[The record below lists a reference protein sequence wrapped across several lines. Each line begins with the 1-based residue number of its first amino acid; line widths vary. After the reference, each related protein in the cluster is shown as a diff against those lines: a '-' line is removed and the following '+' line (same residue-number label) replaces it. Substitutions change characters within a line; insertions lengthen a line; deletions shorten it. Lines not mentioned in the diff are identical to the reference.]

1 MTPIEINHSH
11 DISLADIVRV
21 ARGAPVILAEPTAR
35 LLGTRRRQ
43 IEAYIAAT
51 EQPAYGFNRGFGSNV
66 HNRVAAEDLAV
77 LQENLI
83 RSHACCMGEPA
94 PVDVVRA
101 TMFLRA
107 KSLSQGH
114 SGVRAEIVAR
124 LVEALNRGL
133 TPVVPSF
140 GSVSASGDLAP
151 LSHIAL
157 CLFLGEGDAFV
168 TTADAAVERLPASA
182 ALERVGLAP
191 LPLEMKEGLALNNG
205 VQYSTALTALAADRL
220 STILKTALAAT
231 ALSAQVM
238 LGADTPFRK
247 DLHALRPHRG
257 SVVVA
262 DCVFNLMA
270 GSPLREAHLEYDID
284 GEIQDPYNLRCAA
297 QVLGPCLELL
307 WRAVRTVTIEANSVT
322 DNPILLK
329 AGRAIKPDSYLG
341 AFVEVV
347 SGGHFHGMPV
357 AVDAFG
363 LLQAASIMAR
373 LSNMRCVRFVDADR
387 NKGLGPDLK
396 WPGRVPP
403 AEHWGGLQYD
413 ERAIGRR
420 QSIQSAMMMPE
431 YTSAGLTNWI
441 WGQAMP
447 NHLFSL
453 STDSGQEDHVSM
465 AANVAKKAYDVMPRL
480 AEVIAIELAFAAQ
493 AAAIRRHAPAIPSR
507 APRHDLQNPGAT
519 KEWHAVDADKR
530 MLSPV
535 SEEILGVVATC
546 FPTLKEDRSLAQE
559 IAALAAAVLAGKIV
573 EAAESQDDYFGA
585 FDLAADA
592 AG

>member
-1 MTPIEINHSH
+1 
-11 DISLADIVRV
+11 
-21 ARGAPVILAEPTAR
+21 
-35 LLGTRRRQ
+35 
-43 IEAYIAAT
+43 
-51 EQPAYGFNRGFGSNV
+51 
-66 HNRVAAEDLAV
+66 
-77 LQENLI
+77 
-83 RSHACCMGEPA
+83 
-94 PVDVVRA
+94 
-101 TMFLRA
+101 
-107 KSLSQGH
+107 
-114 SGVRAEIVAR
+114 
-124 LVEALNRGL
+124 
-133 TPVVPSF
+133 
-140 GSVSASGDLAP
+140 
-151 LSHIAL
+151 
-157 CLFLGEGDAFV
+157 
-168 TTADAAVERLPASA
+168 
-182 ALERVGLAP
+182 
-191 LPLEMKEGLALNNG
+191 MKEGLALNNG
-205 VQYSTALTALAADRL
+205 VQYSTALTALAADQL

-262 DCVFNLMA
+262 DCVFNLMD
-270 GSPLREAHLEYDID
+270 GSPLREAHFEYDID

-341 AFVEVV
+341 TFVEVV

-403 AEHWGGLQYD
+403 AEHWGGLAYD
-413 ERAIGRR
+413 EAAIGRR

-559 IAALAAAVLAGKIV
+559 ITALAAAVLAGKIV

-585 FDLAADA
+585 FDLAAEA
-592 AG
+592 AA